1 MGHRTTI
8 SILTTFSKLRC
19 EWAEMSDTLGDP
31 FHVVCGFWVAAM
43 SWHISCLIC
52 GVQLHALEAFKDLTG
67 TRTEQLGQNAKL

>member
-1 MGHRTTI
+1 
-8 SILTTFSKLRC
+8 
-19 EWAEMSDTLGDP
+19 MSDTLGDP